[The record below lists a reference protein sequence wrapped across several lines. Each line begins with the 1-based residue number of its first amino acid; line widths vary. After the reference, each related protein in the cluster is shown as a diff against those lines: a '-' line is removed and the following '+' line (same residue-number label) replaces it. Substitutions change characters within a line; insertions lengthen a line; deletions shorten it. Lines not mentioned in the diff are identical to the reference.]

1 MHNELEQERTRRLA
15 LQHILETTTTAQTGL
30 PLPLPRSPSKAAT
43 RPTHTTATQT
53 TAFSAP
59 TTSSVNTSTT
69 TAHHTTWSHSHVELG
84 ESRNNMPS
92 KSHDSA
98 PRTRGGTRSH
108 AEVQMRLQAFS
119 NPQTQVSAEHTNTQ
133 LSINGNGSSD
143 SSGSS
148 SLINSSSNNSSSGS
162 VNGKQGKIEGSK
174 SHLQSQ
180 QQLQFHQLMEQ
191 LEQQNRA
198 TEASEKRAQYWQ
210 HVAHAEQSKAASLNV
225 TSSNSHSKHTSSN
238 TNISIFRESL
248 NVTSGTAESVKVL
261 LLLLYIRLSSISV
274 DDLSLTL
281 LMFPLWLL
289 CRPRINALGKS

>member
-43 RPTHTTATQT
+43 RLTHTTATQT
-53 TAFSAP
+53 AAFSAP

-69 TAHHTTWSHSHVELG
+69 TAHHTTWSQSHVELG
-84 ESRNNMPS
+84 ESRNIMPP

-108 AEVQMRLQAFS
+108 EEVQMRLQAFS

-133 LSINGNGSSD
+133 LSINGNGSSN
-143 SSGSS
+143 SSSSS
-148 SLINSSSNNSSSGS
+148 SLVNSSSNNSSSGCM
-162 VNGKQGKIEGSK
+162 NGKQGKIGGSK

-210 HVAHAEQSKAASLNV
+210 HVAHLEQSKAASLNV
-225 TSSNSHSKHTSSN
+225 TSSNSHSSSN

-248 NVTSGTAESVKVL
+248 NVTSGTAESVKVIIHFCFTSDYL
-261 LLLLYIRLSSISV
+261 QSLICHLPFSCSLSGFFV
-274 DDLSLTL
+274 G
-281 LMFPLWLL
+281 
-289 CRPRINALGKS
+289 RE

>member
-30 PLPLPRSPSKAAT
+30 PLPFPRSPAKAAT

-53 TAFSAP
+53 AAYSSP

-69 TAHHTTWSHSHVELG
+69 TAQHTTWSQSHLEVG
-84 ESRNNMPS
+84 DPRNNMLS
-92 KSHDSA
+92 QCHDSA

-119 NPQTQVSAEHTNTQ
+119 NTQTPVSAQHTNTHP
-133 LSINGNGSSD
+133 SISGNGSS
-143 SSGSS
+143 SSSSSS

-162 VNGKQGKIEGSK
+162 VNGMQGKIEGSK

-210 HVAHAEQSKAASLNV
+210 HVAHVEQSKAASLSV
-225 TSSNSHSKHTSSN
+225 TSNNSHSNHTSSN

-261 LLLLYIRLSSISV
+261 IRFCFTSYYLQYLPLIRFLPFSCSLSGFSV
-274 DDLSLTL
+274 
-281 LMFPLWLL
+281 
-289 CRPRINALGKS
+289 G